1 MGKIIAFSNQKGGSG
16 KSTLVTL
23 LAGFLTPTNGKI
35 EADKKNIQK
44 NLYGWQKQISYIPQN
59 IFLIDGTINN
69 N

>member
-1 MGKIIAFSNQKGGSG
+1 MKKIDLKFHMGDIVGITGDSGSG

-44 NLYGWQKQISYIPQN
+44 TYM
-59 IFLIDGTINN
+59 DGKNK
-69 N
+69 